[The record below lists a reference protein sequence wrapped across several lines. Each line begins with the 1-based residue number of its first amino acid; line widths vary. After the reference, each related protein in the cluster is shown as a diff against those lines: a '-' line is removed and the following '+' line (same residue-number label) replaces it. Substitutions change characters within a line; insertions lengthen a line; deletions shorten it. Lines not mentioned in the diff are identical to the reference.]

1 MKHLLNNMSES
12 EKRAIREQHEG
23 GMRIDTSRFRSLLE
37 STVGNVKPL
46 IMEEDPPQVAPPKQN
61 PPKVAPP
68 SNPKQPDDPWIKVIA
83 FSDPETTEAM
93 TNIEIDPHMIGL
105 EGNDVKFT
113 YKVAGKTG
121 NGTGI
126 FNCNSKNE
134 MHFDGKPLTGTMY
147 ISDKRV
153 DTLKSKCGANQGY
166 ASTGGGSNQNMAES
180 KRTHKRLIKEDQERF
195 ELSMIQDKEGK
206 KGTWR
211 VENGSLILNDG
222 SDLEMVVVNA

>member
-46 IMEEDPPQVAPPKQN
+46 IMEEDPPQVAPP
-61 PPKVAPP
+61 

-83 FSDPETTEAM
+83 FSDPETTQAI

-105 EGNDVKFT
+105 VGNDVKFK
-113 YKVAGKTG
+113 YKVAGKTE

-126 FNCNSKNE
+126 FNCNSENE

-166 ASTGGGSNQNMAES
+166 ASTN
-180 KRTHKRLIKEDQERF
+180 T
-195 ELSMIQDKEGK
+195 
-206 KGTWR
+206 GTD
-211 VENGSLILNDG
+211 NTF
-222 SDLEMVVVNA
+222 A